1 MARLSVP
8 TKARLPSSLRVEP
21 TNRAVV
27 KSLGRLSRE
36 ALLSIALDWLDD
48 DNLPNAAPYLVREA
62 DADEDDPD
70 HLYPPCRSI
79 AELRDL
85 YRDMQS
91 QKGSKRDVV
100 SRILE
105 GDWRHGLT
113 LYQLA
118 MIDCAHLE
126 EHPTSHNW
134 SAYAILP
141 LKLPSAE
148 TVDEE
153 EQLKPDKRSLTIPRF
168 HPSTFLQ
175 KLQDQVLP
183 DVKAHYHFY
192 RPRDYPVLLL
202 RVFVIDSPYNTSLA
216 LSAQHAAGT
225 TNFASS
231 RTIYLAFPDG
241 SPSLYITRSQSTGP
255 ISLGESK
262 SLHGLVVNGVPKAL
276 SQRRQRF
283 VLRSTN
289 LSSRNLYALLDR
301 RGGGRGNAAA
311 GGWSIYA
318 DERIRESPL
327 DTIPPCRPLLADSEA
342 DDVAGTKRPATSE
355 LSREL
360 KRARLVAKARFA
372 NEALVTDGKGVE
384 RVDILM
390 QDPFPVDDGDGTI
403 NDDGGGGGG
412 GGLPADPDA
421 TVEDKED
428 AARQRAP
435 DRRRSRLDVML
446 RQARADEGDG
456 GDEADASRWTP
467 AVRLSFQGAH
477 VFAGIRQLV
486 EAGVVDG
493 ERMPGWMTGEEGVT
507 TGVVRHGRVRGYRG
521 AGL

>member
-8 TKARLPSSLRVEP
+8 TKARLPSSLRVES

-27 KSLGRLSRE
+27 KSLSRLSRE
-36 ALLSIALDWLDD
+36 ALLSIALDWLEDE
-48 DNLPNAAPYLVREA
+48 NLPNAAPYLVREA

-70 HLYPPCRSI
+70 HLYPPCHSI
-79 AELRDL
+79 TELRDL

-91 QKGSKRDVV
+91 QKGSKHDVV

-118 MIDCAHLE
+118 MIDCADLE
-126 EHPTSHNW
+126 EHPTSHIW

-141 LKLPSAE
+141 LKLPSTDA
-148 TVDEE
+148 VDEK
-153 EQLKPDKRSLTIPRF
+153 QPPRPDKRSLTIPRF

-175 KLQDQVLP
+175 KLQDQVPP

-192 RPRDYPVLLL
+192 RPRDFPVLLL

-216 LSAQHAAGT
+216 LSAQNPTAAGT
-225 TNFASS
+225 SFASS

-241 SPSLYITRSQSTGP
+241 SPSLYISRSQSTGP

-262 SLHGLVVNGVPKAL
+262 SLHGLIVNGVSKAL
-276 SQRRQRF
+276 SQPRQRF
-283 VLRSTN
+283 DLKSIN

-318 DERIRESPL
+318 DERVKESPL
-327 DTIPPCRPLLADSEA
+327 DTVPPRRPLLSDSKVG
-342 DDVAGTKRPATSE
+342 VAAPKRPAPSE

-360 KRARLVAKARFA
+360 KRAKLVAKARFA

-390 QDPFPVDDGDGTI
+390 KDPFPVNEDDD
-403 NDDGGGGGG
+403 NGGG
-412 GGLPADPDA
+412 GGLAPDA
-421 TVEDKED
+421 D
-428 AARQRAP
+428 ASAEENGDTARKRAP
-435 DRRRSRLDVML
+435 DRRRSKMDAML
-446 RQARADEGDG
+446 QQVLIEDED
-456 GDEADASRWTP
+456 GDEADTPGWTP
-467 AVRLSFQGAH
+467 AVRLSFQGTH

-507 TGVVRHGRVRGYRG
+507 TGVVRHGRIRGHKG

>member
-8 TKARLPSSLRVEP
+8 TKARLPSSLRVAP

-27 KSLGRLSRE
+27 KSLSRLSRE
-36 ALLSIALDWLDD
+36 SLLSIALDWLEDG
-48 DNLPNAAPYLVREA
+48 NLPNAAPYLVREA

-85 YRDMQS
+85 YRELQS

-118 MIDCAHLE
+118 MIDCAHFE

-141 LKLPSAE
+141 LKLPSVDA
-148 TVDEE
+148 VDEE
-153 EQLKPDKRSLTIPRF
+153 QQLKPDKRSLTIPRF
-168 HPSTFLQ
+168 HPSSFLQ

-216 LSAQHAAGT
+216 LSAQHVGAAAGT
-225 TNFASS
+225 TSFAAS
-231 RTIYLAFPDG
+231 RTVYLAFPDG

-262 SLHGLVVNGVPKAL
+262 SLHGLIVNGVPKAL
-276 SQRRQRF
+276 SQPRQRF

-318 DERIRESPL
+318 DERVKDSPL
-327 DTIPPCRPLLADSEA
+327 DTLLPRRPLLADPEA
-342 DDVAGTKRPATSE
+342 EVAGEKRHPPSE

-360 KRARLVAKARFA
+360 KRAKLVAEARFA

-390 QDPFPVDDGDGTI
+390 QDPFPIDEGDDTIINGDDDGDGQPP
-403 NDDGGGGGG
+403 G
-412 GGLPADPDA
+412 PDA
-421 TVEDKED
+421 PAEEKEA

-435 DRRRSRLDVML
+435 NRRRSKLDVML
-446 RQARADEGDG
+446 QQARADEGDG
-456 GDEADASRWTP
+456 ADEADASCWTP
-467 AVRLSFQGAH
+467 AVRLSFQGTH

-521 AGL
+521 AGI